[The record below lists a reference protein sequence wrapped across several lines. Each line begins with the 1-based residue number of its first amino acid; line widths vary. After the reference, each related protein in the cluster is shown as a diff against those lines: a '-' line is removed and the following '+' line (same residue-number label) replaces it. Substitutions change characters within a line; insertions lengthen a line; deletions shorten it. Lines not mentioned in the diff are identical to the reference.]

1 MQKNNN
7 ITSLETDG
15 EWEINLCLVAHEYF
29 ELTLEICISCIF
41 IPGVINTTL
50 YWKTIISLAFGYTVH
65 YYLDSPIV
73 SNNAFWIFMCFSLL
87 INDYNERQE
96 TWAKCENYFI
106 VLLLFC
112 PFLSAASLGQLSK
125 IAWQRAKV
133 SIFSDG
139 WWARAM
145 F

>member
-29 ELTLEICISCIF
+29 ELTFEICISCVF

-50 YWKTIISLAFGYTVH
+50 DWKTIISLAFGPTVH
-65 YYLDSPIV
+65 YYLDSLIV

-87 INDYNERQE
+87 INAYNEREE
-96 TWAKCENYFI
+96 TWAKCENYFT
-106 VLLLFC
+106 VLRLFFYLL
-112 PFLSAASLGQLSK
+112 SVASLGQLSK
-125 IAWQRAKV
+125 ITYQRAKI

-139 WWARAM
+139 WWTRAI